1 MKKYL
6 LSFTVFFLA
15 SFLFSSCKETKPDP
29 NLAVQEAAFAKVMA
43 GHDEVMPKTGQ
54 LSKLSR
60 QMKKF
65 MKENQDLDANTKGAV
80 SNMIS
85 DLMIAEEMMFAWMA
99 NIKQLKELRVDKS
112 HEEII
117 AYLKDQNET
126 MINVKEAT
134 DKGLLDGKKLWESL
148 QPQ

>member
-6 LSFTVFFLA
+6 LSLSLILSIVFLI
-15 SFLFSSCKETKPDP
+15 SSCGEPAPDP
-29 NLAVQEAAFAKVMA
+29 NIAIQEAEFAKVMA

-60 QMKKF
+60 QMKKY
-65 MKENQDLDANTKGAV
+65 MTENPDLDAETKMAV

-85 DLMIAEEMMFAWMA
+85 QLIASEEMMFAWMA
-99 NIKQLKELRVDKS
+99 NISQLKELRMDKN
-112 HEEII
+112 HEEIMT
-117 AYLKDQNET
+117 YLESEKQT
-126 MINVKEAT
+126 MVNVKKAT
-134 DKGLLDGKKLWESL
+134 DEGLVEGKKLWESL

>member
-6 LSFTVFFLA
+6 LSFTLILSTAFLVT
-15 SFLFSSCKETKPDP
+15 SCGEPAPDP
-29 NLAVQEAAFAKVMA
+29 NIAIQEAEFAKVMA

-60 QMKKF
+60 QMKKY
-65 MKENQDLDANTKGAV
+65 MTENPDLDAATKGTV

-85 DLMIAEEMMFAWMA
+85 QLMTAEEMMFAWMA
-99 NIKQLKELRVDKS
+99 NIKQLKELRIDKS
-112 HEEII
+112 HEEIMT
-117 AYLKDQNET
+117 YLKKENAT
-126 MINVKEAT
+126 MENVKKAT
-134 DKGLLDGKKLWESL
+134 DTGLVEGKKLWESL

>member
-6 LSFTVFFLA
+6 LSFTLILFTAFLI
-15 SFLFSSCKETKPDP
+15 SSCGEPAPDP
-29 NLAVQEAAFAKVMA
+29 NIAIEQTEFSKVMA

-60 QMKKF
+60 QMKKY
-65 MKENQDLDANTKGAV
+65 MKDNPDLDSETKGTI

-85 DLMIAEEMMFAWMA
+85 QLMTAEEMMFAWMA
-99 NIKQLKELRVDKS
+99 NIKQLKELRIDKN
-112 HEEII
+112 HEEIMT
-117 AYLKDQNET
+117 YLESENKT
-126 MINVKEAT
+126 MENVKKAT
-134 DKGLLDGKKLWESL
+134 NEGLVEGKKLWESL